1 MNGQS
6 APSQMLHGMTFLAF
20 VIHIAGGEIGL
31 VSGTIAVF
39 ARKGGYLHR
48 KAGSVFVASKL
59 VMAMLAVYL
68 GFALPDEIT
77 NVFIGTFALY
87 LGATAWM
94 TVRRSEGASGF
105 FEKFALIVGLCL
117 CAPFAILTLQLAAGL
132 PPLFPSAVPFKG
144 PALIAIYAYDR
155 ARPRGDRRCQGRRGR
170 QPLGRVAHFATSV
183 AYVPQAHVGRG
194 FGFHERIR
202 AATARSP
209 SSAG

>member
-6 APSQMLHGMTFLAF
+6 APSQMLHGMTVLAF

-31 VSGTIAVF
+31 VSGTTAVF

-59 VMAMLAVYL
+59 VMAMFAVYL

-117 CAPFAILTLQLAAGL
+117 CAPFAILPLQLAAGL
-132 PPLFPSAVPFKG
+132 PPLVPERCALQRPG
-144 PALIAIYAYDR
+144 PHRNLCL
-155 ARPRGDRRCQGRRGR
+155 RPC
-170 QPLGRVAHFATSV
+170 
-183 AYVPQAHVGRG
+183 
-194 FGFHERIR
+194 
-202 AATARSP
+202 SP
-209 SSAG
+209 SR